1 MRRHHPA
8 NEHSPALGPV
18 IRSAAMSTEESTVW
32 PESPQPPALFE
43 AFRRC
48 AGDLQRFLAH
58 RLGCPDTAADLVQE
72 TFVRLA
78 QLSPAQQPDN
88 PRAFL
93 FRIAANLA
101 TDHQRRLSYRA
112 KYESQDEAAA
122 ETPDSR
128 PAADEAVFSK
138 QQVLRL
144 HDAIAELPPKC
155 RDVFIL
161 HKFHHL
167 SYAEVAARLGITKST
182 VVKHMIKALDHCRRR
197 VEEDGP

>member
-1 MRRHHPA
+1 
-8 NEHSPALGPV
+8 
-18 IRSAAMSTEESTVW
+18 MSTEESTVW

-112 KYESQDEAAA
+112 KYESQDEA
-122 ETPDSR
+122 
-128 PAADEAVFSK
+128 VFSK